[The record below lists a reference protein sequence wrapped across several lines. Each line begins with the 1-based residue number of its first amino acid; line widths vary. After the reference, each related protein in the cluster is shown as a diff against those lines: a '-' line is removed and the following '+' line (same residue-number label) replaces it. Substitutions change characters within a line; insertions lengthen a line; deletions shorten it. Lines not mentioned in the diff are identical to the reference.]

1 MDVHKKISPLK
12 ILKNSQRNQYEAV
25 RPVWNFDK
33 KNYSIVDVFVRIF
46 ENVQTNDFS

>member
-25 RPVWNFDK
+25 RPVWQ

-46 ENVQTNDFS
+46 ENIQTNDFS